1 MATDKSQSWLKQKND
16 AIRKLASDLAT
27 ASLLKHYEEAELL
40 AGVMRLRANLIG
52 GLLDYAEYTEQERS
66 KEDK

>member
-1 MATDKSQSWLKQKND
+1 MATDKSQSWLKQEND
-16 AIRKLASDLAT
+16 AIRELASDLAT

-52 GLLDYAEYTEQERS
+52 GLLDYVEYADYKEQQE
-66 KEDK
+66 E